1 VIDIEVEDEAWTTA
15 LPDAEALVRIAA
27 EAALSS
33 SPVAQTTGEG
43 DHEVVEGAQ
52 SLGHGA
58 SGLAPPPSASPPP
71 PPSSSGQGRNWG
83 SITLLLTDDA
93 SVRELNR
100 DFRHKDSATNVLSF
114 PAPPNP
120 EDHLGD
126 VALAYGV
133 CAREAAEQGK
143 PLGHHLQHLTV
154 HGVLH
159 LLGYD
164 HIGDDE
170 AEVMEGLER
179 AVLAG
184 LGVPDPYAAGEG
196 EHERPRTS

>member
-1 VIDIEVEDEAWTTA
+1 MIDIEVEDAAWTDA

-27 EAALSS
+27 AAAL
-33 SPVAQTTGEG
+33 AGERAAG
-43 DHEVVEGAQ
+43 GV
-52 SLGHGA
+52 
-58 SGLAPPPSASPPP
+58 
-71 PPSSSGQGRNWG
+71 
-83 SITLLLTDDA
+83 TLLLTDDA
-93 SVRELNR
+93 SVRELNARFR
-100 DFRHKDSATNVLSF
+100 DKDSATNVLSF

-133 CAREAAEQGK
+133 CAREAVEQGK
-143 PLGHHLQHLTV
+143 SLGHHLQHLTV

-164 HIGDDE
+164 HIGDDD
-170 AEVMEGLER
+170 AETMEGLER

-196 EHERPRTS
+196 EHERLRTP

>member
-1 VIDIEVEDEAWTTA
+1 MIDIEVEDAAWTDA
-15 LPDAEALVRIAA
+15 LADAEALVRIAA
-27 EAALSS
+27 EAAL
-33 SPVAQTTGEG
+33 ARGEAVG
-43 DHEVVEGAQ
+43 GV
-52 SLGHGA
+52 
-58 SGLAPPPSASPPP
+58 
-71 PPSSSGQGRNWG
+71 
-83 SITLLLTDDA
+83 TLLLTDDE
-93 SVRELNR
+93 SVRELNAR
-100 DFRHKDSATNVLSF
+100 FRGKDSGTNVLSF

-143 PLGHHLQHLTV
+143 PLSHHLQHLTI

-170 AEVMEGLER
+170 AETMEGLER

-196 EHERPRTS
+196 EHERP

>member
-1 VIDIEVEDEAWTTA
+1 MIDIEVEDSAWTDA
-15 LPDAEALVRIAA
+15 LPDAERLAFNAA
-27 EAALSS
+27 DAAAWYF
-33 SPVAQTTGEG
+33 P
-43 DHEVVEGAQ
+43 DRREVPG
-52 SLGHGA
+52 
-58 SGLAPPPSASPPP
+58 
-71 PPSSSGQGRNWG
+71 
-83 SITLLLTDDA
+83 ITILLTDDE
-93 SVRELNR
+93 SVRELNAR
-100 DFRHKDSATNVLSF
+100 FREKDAPTNVLSF

-143 PLGHHLQHLTV
+143 PLAHHLQHLTV

-170 AEVMEGLER
+170 AEAMEGLER

-184 LGVPDPYAAGEG
+184 LGIPDPYAAGEG
-196 EHERPRTS
+196 EHDRP